1 MKSSGIHPH
10 TDYGFI
16 TILAQDDVGGLEIQ
30 RVDGSWIE
38 APSIPGSFVVNLGDA
53 AARWTNDVFN
63 SSPHRV
69 INKSSARDRYSVA
82 TFFDPNHDAVIRCL
96 DGFRTEGA
104 AAKYPAITYADYYGE
119 RMDTNHP
126 DRRAAD

>member
-1 MKSSGIHPH
+1 MGIYPH

-30 RVDGSWIE
+30 RVDGAWIE
-38 APSIPGSFVVNLGDA
+38 APSIPGTFVVNLGDA

-69 INKSSARDRYSVA
+69 INKSSTRDRYSVA
-82 TFFDPNHDAVIRCL
+82 TFIDPNHDAVIRCL
-96 DGFRTEGA
+96 DGFLAGGA
-104 AAKYPAITYADYYGE
+104 APKYPPIAYADYYSE